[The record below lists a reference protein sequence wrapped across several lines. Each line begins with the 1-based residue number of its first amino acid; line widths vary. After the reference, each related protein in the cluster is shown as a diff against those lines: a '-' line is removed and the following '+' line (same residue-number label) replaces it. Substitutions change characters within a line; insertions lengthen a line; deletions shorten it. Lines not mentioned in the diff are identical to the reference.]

1 MPLSDRDYMRPSPPP
16 ARRRGG
22 FNISGFSINPIWVLI
37 IINVVFWIATLISA
51 KVTYPFGENHLIVAD
66 KFTYYLG
73 LIPYYFTSRPWTIFT
88 NMFIHQEFW
97 HIFGNMLV
105 LYFFGRAIYQLVGSN
120 KFLLLYFVGGII
132 GNLLYILLGQ
142 PLSIAIGASG
152 AVYAIAGAL
161 VVINPNARVLL
172 WFFIP
177 MPLWVVI
184 LLFFVLW
191 SFIPGLGIAWQ
202 AHVGGLVVGLI
213 AGYFFRRKLRYIV
226 YR

>member
-1 MPLSDRDYMRPSPPP
+1 MRPSPPP
-16 ARRRGG
+16 ARRAGNYGG
-22 FNISGFSINPIWVLI
+22 FILNPVLVLI
-37 IINVVFWIATLISA
+37 VINFVFWIATMISA
-51 KVTYPFGENHLIVAD
+51 ESRYPFGESGIIITD

-73 LIPYYFTSRPWTIFT
+73 LIPYYFTSRPWTIVT
-88 NMFIHQEFW
+88 NMFIHLEFW
-97 HIFGNMLV
+97 HILGNMLV
-105 LYFFGRAIYQLVGSN
+105 LYFFGRVIYRLVGTN
-120 KFLLLYFVGGII
+120 KFLLVYFIGGIA
-132 GNLLYILLGQ
+132 GNLLYLVLGES
-142 PLSIAIGASG
+142 LSVAIGASG

-177 MPLWVVI
+177 MPLWVVV

-202 AHVGGLVVGLI
+202 AHIGGLVVGLI
-213 AGYFFRRKLRYIV
+213 AGYFFRKKLRYIV